1 MSHDFA
7 KKGKTTKKR
16 KKKAQPQTKTWKSF
30 GAGLLIGLVTGPL
43 LYLAIISEKNSAA
56 SVQQSTAAEPIEQNK
71 KPEQTDTTSLDKL
84 KNQIT
89 YEFYDLLPKQETR
102 IAVEQEP
109 LRDSKKTDKRYML
122 QAGSFRKLSD
132 ADGLRAELIMKGLS
146 NTKIN
151 PVTRSG
157 STWHRV
163 QIGPYD
169 SKRQMNQARNVLSRN
184 GIDSLVLS
192 MKK

>member
-7 KKGKTTKKR
+7 KKGKTTKKK
-16 KKKAQPQTKTWKSF
+16 KKKAQPQTKPWKSF

-43 LYLAIISEKNSAA
+43 LYLAIIADKKSAA
-56 SVQQSTAAEPIEQNK
+56 SVQQSTAAKPVEQNK
-71 KPEQTDTTSLDKL
+71 KPEQTDTTSLNKL

-89 YEFYDLLPKQETR
+89 YEFYDLLPKQETN

-109 LRDSKKTDKRYML
+109 LRDSKKTNKRYML
-122 QAGSFRKLSD
+122 QAGSFRNLSD
-132 ADGLRAELIMKGLS
+132 ADRLRAELIMKGLS

-163 QIGPYD
+163 QVGPYD